1 MCIRDRFT
9 SLTAKKKKLSLD
21 FMLERSFKKEIS
33 SGIIE
38 RADFIEIPSFII
50 EELIRLILR
59 KKGIAL
65 PNQKVL
71 SEIMNVF
78 FNKKPSNETYV
89 EWSRKDGEQMGGK
102 IFSEHNNIIFK
113 KK

>member
-1 MCIRDRFT
+1 MMT
-9 SLTAKKKKLSLD
+9 V
-21 FMLERSFKKEIS
+21 
-33 SGIIE
+33 IE
-38 RADFIEIPSFII
+38 REKFIEIPSFLI

-71 SEIMNVF
+71 SEIMSVF

-102 IFSEHNNIIFK
+102 VFSEHNNIIFK